1 MIYGVGV
8 DIASIYRIKQAQEK
22 NSNFARKILTKDE
35 FDIFNQLG
43 SKRKNEFLAGRF
55 SIKEA
60 YAKAFGTGI
69 GSKVS
74 FLDIEVLNDLSGKP
88 IMTKQPC
95 FDELRAH
102 ISISHTDELVMTE
115 VILEKLRED
124 E

>member
-35 FDIFNQLG
+35 FDI
-43 SKRKNEFLAGRF
+43 LAGRF